1 MDVEWVRTRFAALA
15 ELGDRQWREEHE
27 TIDLIAS
34 DNAFPLA
41 SAPSPPYV
49 GHAIQEGLVDRRP
62 FAGARTHD
70 DIERLAAAIA
80 CDVFGAEH
88 ANLQPHSCSQANQAV
103 YHALLRPGD
112 AVCALDFR
120 AGGHLT
126 HGLKINFSGRT
137 YRFHHYGL
145 GADERIDYE
154 AAQRLAGDVR
164 PKLIVC
170 GSSSYPRLFQAERLR
185 AIADSVGAR
194 LMFDLSH
201 EAGLIAGAAVPNP
214 VAVADVV
221 TMSLDKTL
229 RGPFGAMVLCRAEL
243 AERIDRA
250 VHPGVQSSF
259 PIRRLVDSAH
269 ALLLTQTTSFREY
282 ARAAVANSRL
292 LGSQLLEAGVRLATG
307 GTDKHYT
314 VADTA
319 TAFRLSGVQ
328 AEGRLERV
336 GILAN
341 RQSLPWDLSPRINE
355 CSGIRLGTAWAT
367 SRGYTA
373 GDFVELACII
383 VDALRSATPEAE
395 LGLRRRVSEL
405 VGLDRP
411 GDVWRTR
418 EGAPAHR
425 GLCHA

>member
-1 MDVEWVRTRFAALA
+1 MDAEWVRTGFAALA
-15 ELGDRQWREEHE
+15 ELGARQWQKERE

-41 SAPSPPYV
+41 CAANPPYV

-70 DIERLAAAIA
+70 DIERLAASIA
-80 CDVFGAEH
+80 CEVFGAQH

-103 YHALLRPGD
+103 YHALLSPGD
-112 AVCALDFR
+112 SVCALDFR

-137 YRFHHYGL
+137 YDFHHYGL
-145 GADERIDYE
+145 GSDERIDYE
-154 AAQRLAGDVR
+154 SAQKLAHTVR

-170 GSSSYPRLFQAERLR
+170 GSSSYPRLFEAERLR
-185 AIADSVGAR
+185 AIADSVEAR

-243 AERIDRA
+243 AERIDRS

-269 ALLLTQTTSFREY
+269 ALLLTQTSSFREY

-292 LGSQLLEAGVRLATG
+292 LASQLINAGVRLATG

-314 VADTA
+314 VADTR
-319 TAFRLSGVQ
+319 TAFRLSGVE
-328 AEGRLERV
+328 AEGKLERV
-336 GILAN
+336 GVLVN
-341 RQSLPWDLSPRINE
+341 RQSLPWDLSQRINE

-367 SRGYTA
+367 SRGYA
-373 GDFVELACII
+373 ASDFIELASII
-383 VDALRSATPEAE
+383 VDVLRCSTPEAE
-395 LGLRRRVSEL
+395 LVLRRRVSEL
-405 VGLDRP
+405 AGLDRA
-411 GDVWRTR
+411 GDVWR
-418 EGAPAHR
+418 ESAAVER
-425 GLCHA
+425 GLRHA